1 MDEITDEAREI
12 AILWVDNYQPMGIDL
27 PGRHKLASDIMNH
40 ANEILDAKVDAI
52 IERLIW
58 HIDNGEILD
67 EVFIKKELESF
78 KPK

>member
-1 MDEITDEAREI
+1 MGEITDEAREI
-12 AILWVDNYQPMGIDL
+12 AIAWIENYKPMGFDIQ
-27 PGRHKLASDIMNH
+27 GKHKLASDIMNYS
-40 ANEILDAKVDAI
+40 NEQLEKLIDAI

-67 EVFIKKELESF
+67 EVFIKKELETF